1 MAYEVVQQ
9 VTVDVSR
16 NLPAP
21 VVFCKQADN
30 VVRVLQVE
38 ILDNKQA
45 YNIPDGFAARLRG
58 TKSDGKRIYL
68 DARTQTANTAE
79 FVLTQNALAAYG
91 RATCEVE
98 LSNAA
103 GDVVKTCNLI
113 LNVQQTAMD
122 DSAVESTEE
131 FKSLE
136 VAKAAAETAAKDA
149 KAAADQTA
157 KDSAAAEKSAAEA
170 KDAAKTAGDA
180 ATKVINEGVAEKL
193 AEMQEIQNDVTAK
206 QTATN
211 KAAETATGARDDAQA
226 AQKNAADSAAAA
238 AQDRQTAK
246 TLADQAKAFAD
257 TAAGYA
263 AAATYSIG
271 YDSAGLPTLFLDDGT

>member
-1 MAYEVVQQ
+1 MAYEVVQR

-68 DARTQTANTAE
+68 NARAQTANTAE
-79 FVLTQNALAAYG
+79 FVLTQNALASYG

-122 DSAVESTEE
+122 DSAVESTDE
-131 FKSLE
+131 FKSL
-136 VAKAAAETAAKDA
+136 
-149 KAAADQTA
+149 
-157 KDSAAAEKSAAEA
+157 
-170 KDAAKTAGDA
+170 DAAVAG
-180 ATKVINEGVAEKL
+180 
-193 AEMQEIQNDVTAK
+193 
-206 QTATN
+206 
-211 KAAETATGARDDAQA
+211 AQA
-226 AQKNAADSAAAA
+226 AQKAAEDAASKTANDAEKVAQNAEEAKRAAKTASDAADERMLP
-238 AQDRQTAK
+238 QNRLRRLPMRRQQK
-246 TLADQAKAFAD
+246 RQK
-257 TAAGYA
+257 
-263 AAATYSIG
+263 
-271 YDSAGLPTLFLDDGT
+271 

>member
-45 YNIPDGFAARLRG
+45 YNIPDGFVARLRG

-68 DARTQTANTAE
+68 DARAQTANTAE

-98 LSNAA
+98 LSNAG
-103 GDVVKTCNLI
+103 GDIVKTCNLI

-122 DSAVESTEE
+122 DSAVESTDE

-136 VAKAAAETAAKDA
+136 TAKAVAETAAKDA

-157 KDSAAAEKSAAEA
+157 KDSTAAAKSAAEA
-170 KDAAKTAGDA
+170 KDAAK
-180 ATKVINEGVAEKL
+180 
-193 AEMQEIQNDVTAK
+193 
-206 QTATN
+206 
-211 KAAETATGARDDAQA
+211 TATGARDDAQA

-238 AQDRQTAK
+238 TQAQQTAK
-246 TLADQAKAFAD
+246 DLADQAKTSAD

-263 AAATYSIG
+263 AAATYAIG
-271 YDSAGLPTLFLDDGT
+271 YDSNGLPTLFLDDGT